1 MRTILG
7 PELLEWEVWA
17 GPGRSG
23 RPTSGLLVFRCV
35 SDPARRP
42 RTASV
47 EGGRGAAEH
56 KAHFATSQELQALLA
71 ESEPLL

>member
-1 MRTILG
+1 VRTILD

-23 RPTSGLLVFRCV
+23 RPASGVLVFRCV

-47 EGGRGAAEH
+47 EGGRSAAEQ
-56 KAHFATSQELQALLA
+56 KALVASTQELQALLVG
-71 ESEPLL
+71 SEPLL